1 MAAVDKKFKQK
12 FMFIDLKSK
21 CKKKSAW
28 IDSEWKIVWILIKD
42 WKFIFLF
49 DFWCINYCSEL
60 LTECSLCIVL
70 LLDKYVHVCWKCV
83 MCENVLDT
91 NKARCFFCKQAVY
104 AKNKKKYL
112 PDDNFFPH
120 FQMENNICC
129 WQLKCVNLVNVR
141 WYKSVFL
148 FFGFEKMFK
157 EKNIISL
164 LFKKKWII
172 KLTNFSYLFAKVEF
186 FTSKEKKKK
195 KILHLLI

>member
-1 MAAVDKKFKQK
+1 MLSVYCIIARQICTC
-12 FMFIDLKSK
+12 MLKM
-21 CKKKSAW
+21 C
-28 IDSEWKIVWILIKD
+28 
-42 WKFIFLF
+42 
-49 DFWCINYCSEL
+49 
-60 LTECSLCIVL
+60 
-70 LLDKYVHVCWKCV
+70 

-91 NKARCFFCKQAVY
+91 NKARCFFCMQAVY

-112 PDDNFFPH
+112 PDDNFFSH

-148 FFGFEKMFK
+148 FFVFFYMLYSNNVWLKKYSREK
-157 EKNIISL
+157 L
-164 LFKKKWII
+164 LFHYSLKKKWII

-195 KILHLLI
+195 RFYTYSFNDRWF